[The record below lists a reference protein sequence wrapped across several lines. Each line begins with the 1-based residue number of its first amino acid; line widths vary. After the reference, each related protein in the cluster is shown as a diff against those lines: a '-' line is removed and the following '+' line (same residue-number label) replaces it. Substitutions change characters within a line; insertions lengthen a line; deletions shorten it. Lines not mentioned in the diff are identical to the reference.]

1 MKKYIKQFLKPI
13 KLLII
18 NHKLSKCSLSD
29 DVILSDY
36 LGPKNVNDYIKIGRF
51 SYGRISVSVF
61 NKNDG
66 CLHIK
71 DFCSIAN
78 NVHFMLGGIHPYTCI
93 NLFPFRRKLL
103 HEVPQ
108 GGHTNGDIIV
118 NPDSWIGE
126 DALIMSGVTIGQG
139 SIVGARSLVTKD
151 VPPYSIVG
159 GGTRQ
164 DNKI

>member
-1 MKKYIKQFLKPI
+1 M
-13 KLLII
+13 
-18 NHKLSKCSLSD
+18 
-29 DVILSDY
+29 
-36 LGPKNVNDYIKIGRF
+36 NVNDYIKIGRF
-51 SYGRISVSVF
+51 SYGRICVSVF

-78 NVHFMLGGIHPYTCI
+78 NVHFMLGGIHPYTSI

-103 HEVPQ
+103 HEVTR

-126 DALIMSGVTIGQG
+126 DALIMSGVTVGQG

-151 VPPYSIVG
+151 VPSYSIVG
-159 GGTRQ
+159 GSST
-164 DNKI
+164 NN